1 MSNAVGDQAREG
13 GKESH
18 SRERWALPVLRF
30 CCGRK
35 LALGGLRRL
44 STKTCNF
51 GGQKHGDRNIM
62 RDLNVSDPTYDRL
75 RGEKAEHG
83 RLSSSRNFEKRPS
96 HASDPVILI
105 SLIDSLLYHAK
116 SLVNA
121 QSIMRPIP
129 WMVKRSCGESKPIS
143 PCAVSRRLWNPRLA
157 TKTDS
162 RLCRTRTWRGTFR

>member
-51 GGQKHGDRNIM
+51 EGQKHGDRNIM
-62 RDLNVSDPTYDRL
+62 RDLKV
-75 RGEKAEHG
+75 
-83 RLSSSRNFEKRPS
+83 SSSRNFEKRPS

-121 QSIMRPIP
+121 NR
-129 WMVKRSCGESKPIS
+129 VCDRSLGWSKGFVANRNPYLPAPFPGDSGTPGLQQRRTAGCAARGPGEGRFGRYTS
-143 PCAVSRRLWNPRLA
+143 
-157 TKTDS
+157 
-162 RLCRTRTWRGTFR
+162 